1 MAPFQCLLNLKTFAP
16 GIYIGPGIYF
26 IILLHYLVYMFKLQ
40 RGYEPGFN
48 PDNYGTQ
55 YCLLAIYHNFS
66 FNISIVR
73 YIEMSD
79 GDTSIIVLI
88 V

>member
-1 MAPFQCLLNLKTFAP
+1 
-16 GIYIGPGIYF
+16 
-26 IILLHYLVYMFKLQ
+26 MFKLL
-40 RGYEPGFN
+40 RGYEPGSN

-55 YCLLAIYHNFS
+55 YRLLAIYHNFP

-88 V
+88 VKGV